1 MKQIILKPNQFY
13 ERPPLVHRDAQGR
26 KSIRFEGWKF
36 IEEKNKNTKKKINSE
51 MLFSLTKDKKES
63 KNLTK
68 TETTVVDK
76 AKNYLSKIIE
86 KSSKEIWKN
95 N

>member
-1 MKQIILKPNQFY
+1 MRKVEKQF
-13 ERPPLVHRDAQGR
+13 V
-26 KSIRFEGWKF
+26 FEGWKF
-36 IEEKNKNTKKKINSE
+36 IEEKNKDTKKKMNAE

-63 KNLTK
+63 TNLAK
-68 TETTVVDK
+68 TEKAVVNK